1 MGILTPPELLHRID
15 GGELNPFGG
24 RGKEHFP
31 FCPLPSAFCL
41 EGRSPLKP
49 IQTNLPELLWQ
60 ILEGNNPS
68 TSNNLKNQ
76 DITKNIPLVYQE
88 VIDFLIQRPTPED
101 ITNFKVSNQAQNRLE
116 ILLAKNREK
125 TLTSEETA
133 ELDIYENLEHLMML
147 LKIRASDYTYN
158 DKV

>member
-1 MGILTPPELLHRID
+1 MVELTISISDELAER
-15 GGELNPFGG
+15 
-24 RGKEHFP
+24 
-31 FCPLPSAFCL
+31 
-41 EGRSPLKP
+41 LKP

-76 DITKNIPLVYQE
+76 DITKNIPSVYQE

-101 ITNFKVSNQAQNRLE
+101 ITNFKVSHQAQNRLE
-116 ILLAKNREK
+116 ILLAKNSEK

-147 LKIRASDYTYN
+147 LKIRASSEI
-158 DKV
+158 K